1 MGKIVTI
8 KDNITQE
15 SIYPVTHIDAVVT
28 EEGNFKT
35 ILENKLE
42 EINISLQ
49 NAVLLATAAEE
60 TVKTLESF
68 GSIDIPTSVL
78 SGIITQIETNTKS
91 ILQLSQGYEV
101 LISQLNN
108 TIAKSNVVSNVTS
121 DHDKIP
127 TSLAV
132 RNYVINKTSDIM
144 DNLINT
150 TTIDPNY
157 KPQLGGQILI
167 NEEEGSVFISNG
179 DNWLKLKANKLIL
192 PEPSI
197 ETSVDNN
204 VIDLFGD
211 IELGEN
217 TEINLQNKENVND
230 DTLIL

>member
-1 MGKIVTI
+1 MGKIVTL

-28 EEGNFKT
+28 DEGSFKT

-49 NAVLLATAAEE
+49 NAILLATAAEE

-68 GSIDIPTSVL
+68 GSFDIPTSVL
-78 SGIITQIETNTKS
+78 SGIITQIETNTRS

-108 TIAKSNVVSNVTS
+108 TIAKNNIVSNVTS
-121 DHDKIP
+121 DIDKIP

-132 RNYVINKTSDIM
+132 RNYVIDKTSDIM

-197 ETSVDNN
+197 ETSVNNN

-217 TEINLQNKENVND
+217 TEINLQNKENIND